1 MGILPMETEY
11 ARSIRADKESAEIAA
26 KGGFIPSSSSGLRF
40 FMWISSYYIG
50 ILPMETEYARSIRA
64 DKESAEIAAKGG
76 FIPSS
81 SSGLRF
87 FMWISSYYIGTEKQD
102 MHGL

>member
-40 FMWISSYYIG
+40 FYVDFFLLYRHRKTG
-50 ILPMETEYARSIRA
+50 YARIV
-64 DKESAEIAAKGG
+64 KIAEKCLH
-76 FIPSS
+76 FK
-81 SSGLRF
+81 RF
-87 FMWISSYYIGTEKQD
+87 YVMLSELWHDS
-102 MHGL
+102 

>member
-40 FMWISSYYIG
+40 FMWISSYLYRHRKTG
-50 ILPMETEYARSIRA
+50 YARIV
-64 DKESAEIAAKGG
+64 KIAEKCLH
-76 FIPSS
+76 FK
-81 SSGLRF
+81 RF
-87 FMWISSYYIGTEKQD
+87 YVMLSELWHDS
-102 MHGL
+102 